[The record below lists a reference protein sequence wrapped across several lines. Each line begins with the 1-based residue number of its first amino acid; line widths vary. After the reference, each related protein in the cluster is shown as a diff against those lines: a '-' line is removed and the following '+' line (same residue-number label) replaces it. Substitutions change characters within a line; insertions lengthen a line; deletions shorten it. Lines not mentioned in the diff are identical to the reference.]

1 MGGIKLI
8 ALTSSHPLLLVRPLD
23 NSQAR
28 EYKPVVSLFNGER
41 TMSPDHKPELTTPPF
56 PVIPQEAFDW
66 YDEYAHGIIDRREFM
81 ARLAG
86 LVALGFTM
94 TTLTGA
100 LMPNYALAEQVSFND
115 PSIQASYVKFPSPDG
130 YGEGRG
136 YLVLPNALL
145 IPGQKAGDPKTLDL
159 SKKAPVVLVVHE
171 NRGLNPY
178 IEDVARRLAAK
189 GYIAFAPDALYSL
202 GGYPGN
208 DDAGRAMQA
217 SLDRAKIEQDFIAAA
232 RFLRAH
238 PQSNGKLGAVGFC
251 FGGYIVNMLAAT
263 IPDELAAGV
272 PFYGTP
278 AATELRSRVKGPLM
292 LQFAALDQR
301 INDTWAEYEAQLK
314 ANKADYVAYLY
325 PNVNHGFH
333 NDSTARYDEPTA
345 ELAWAR
351 TLDFFGK
358 HLLV

>member
-1 MGGIKLI
+1 MTQQDKQ
-8 ALTSSHPLLLVRPLD
+8 AVAETS
-23 NSQAR
+23 Q
-28 EYKPVVSLFNGER
+28 
-41 TMSPDHKPELTTPPF
+41 MSVHKVQP
-56 PVIPQEAFDW
+56 IPQEAFDW

-81 ARLAG
+81 GRLAG

-115 PSIQASYVKFPSPDG
+115 PSIQASYVKFPSPNG

-136 YLVLPNALL
+136 YLVIPNELL
-145 IPGQKAGDPKTLDL
+145 LAGSAAGEPKTLDP
-159 SKKAPVVLVVHE
+159 SKKAAVVLVVHE

-178 IEDVARRLAAK
+178 IEDVARRLAAQ

-208 DDAGRAMQA
+208 DDAGRAMQS

-232 RFLRAH
+232 QFLKSH

-263 IPDELAAGV
+263 IPDELNAGV

-278 AATELRSRVKGPLM
+278 AAAELRSRVKGPLM
-292 LQFAALDQR
+292 LQFAGLDQR
-301 INDTWAEYEAQLK
+301 VNDTWAEYETQLK
-314 ANKADYVAYLY
+314 TNKADYVAYLY

-333 NDSTARYDEPTA
+333 NDSTGRYDKATA

-351 TLDFFGK
+351 SLAFFDTRLRG
-358 HLLV
+358 